1 MSSNDDVVAWEQRWV
16 GIVERV
22 QASPDAARERARLGR
37 RNVQRARAALSAGD
51 PDQALVNAET
61 ALVNVADAVMQ
72 RDAFRVRGAERS
84 HMARFEY
91 PGLPDGVR
99 ANGRTINRARQL
111 RNVAQYEGEGR
122 VSIDFAREVVELADQ
137 AVREVLRHVA

>member
-37 RNVQRARAALSAGD
+37 RNVQRARAALNAGD

-72 RDAFRVRGAERS
+72 RDGFRVRGAERS
-84 HMARFEY
+84 HMARFDY
-91 PGLPDGVR
+91 PRLPDGVR
-99 ANGRTINRARQL
+99 ANLRTINRARQL

-122 VSIDFAREVVELADQ
+122 VSMDFAREVVELADQ
-137 AVREVLRHVA
+137 AVREVLRLIP

>member
-1 MSSNDDVVAWEQRWV
+1 MRMGSNDDVIAWEQRWV

-22 QASPDAARERARLGR
+22 TASPDAAREQARLGR

-91 PGLPDGVR
+91 PRCPT
-99 ANGRTINRARQL
+99 ASARTAEPSTAPGNSVTSRNTKAR
-111 RNVAQYEGEGR
+111 
-122 VSIDFAREVVELADQ
+122 
-137 AVREVLRHVA
+137 

>member
-22 QASPDAARERARLGR
+22 QASPDAARQRAQLGR
-37 RNVQRARAALSAGD
+37 RNVQRARAALGALD

-61 ALVNVADAVMQ
+61 ALVNITDAVMQ
-72 RDAFRVRGAERS
+72 RDGFRVRGAERS
-84 HMARFEY
+84 HMARFDY
-91 PGLPDGVR
+91 PRLPDAIR
-99 ANGRTINRARQL
+99 ENGRTINRARQL

-122 VSIDFAREVVELADQ
+122 VSGDFAREVVELADR
-137 AVREVLRHVA
+137 AVGLVLRLLA

>member
-37 RNVQRARAALSAGD
+37 RNVQRARAALDVTD

-72 RDAFRVRGAERS
+72 RDGFRVRGAERS
-84 HMARFEY
+84 HMARFDY
-91 PGLPDGVR
+91 PRLPDGVR
-99 ANGRTINRARQL
+99 ANGRTIDRARRL

-122 VSIDFAREVVELADQ
+122 VSMEFAREVVELADQ
-137 AVREVLRHVA
+137 EVHEVLRLLR

>member
-1 MSSNDDVVAWEQRWV
+1 MSSNDDVVAWEERWV

-22 QASPDAARERARLGR
+22 TASPDAARERARLGR

-51 PDQALVNAET
+51 SDQALVNAET

-91 PGLPDGVR
+91 PRLPDGVR

-111 RNVAQYEGEGR
+111 RNIAQYEGEGR
-122 VSIDFAREVVELADQ
+122 VSMDFAREVVELADQ
-137 AVREVLRHVA
+137 AVREVLRLLA